1 MLITKGQSILDRKKK
16 KERQRS
22 LSNEERA
29 NGETNG
35 NCSFVSWRT
44 VFCRSDVIRKVLQ
57 PPRPLDPPPHS
68 RRSKTNEGD
77 PRGKDHRASICFHQS
92 RPLLFSLSSYLF
104 PRSSTAKASLELF
117 FDHSKGINP
126 PPPCSSDGVCIGCGS
141 RFFPRLLHPRR
152 ARNKED
158 KQRVDVT
165 S

>member
-1 MLITKGQSILDRKKK
+1 MKGQSILDRKK

-126 PPPCSSDGVCIGCGS
+126 LPLFKRWGLYRMRIPFLSSPPPSEAS
-141 RFFPRLLHPRR
+141 
-152 ARNKED
+152 
-158 KQRVDVT
+158 T
-165 S
+165 

>member
-57 PPRPLDPPPHS
+57 PPRPLDPPPTREGA
-68 RRSKTNEGD
+68 RRTRVILEARITAPLSAFIKAGLSFFLSLLISSPAL
-77 PRGKDHRASICFHQS
+77 PRRK
-92 RPLLFSLSSYLF
+92 L
-104 PRSSTAKASLELF
+104 RSSFSSTTRKESTP
-117 FDHSKGINP
+117 S
-126 PPPCSSDGVCIGCGS
+126 PCSSDGVCIGCGS